1 MRTDIKYISITG
13 VLLLILLTACSEESG
28 WENIVGT
35 NKYLQI
41 EGEIAGTDVVT
52 KVTGDDL
59 GTNIRFT
66 EGDQIGFYS
75 FHKNK
80 CAGGTQSSHP
90 DSETCDKEYL
100 KNEPLSYSISS
111 GTSKFV
117 FISENVQN
125 VIMNTLGL
133 TFAYYP
139 YSDAK
144 PADNYLPADD
154 HTHYIHIFNEDYEKN
169 GGYQIEDILTAT
181 KRQYS
186 DVNYTFG
193 HQFSMVLI
201 FLGKG
206 FTPEKN
212 KALTV
217 HLTEKV
223 IGAHI
228 TRKWNGNAEQFTFTV
243 DKVPTDNETTGLSA
257 FKTRKIENYKLS
269 ETEKESRTVYPV
281 ILPSGM
287 EIDYIEATDVNGNI
301 QKIRS
306 VKETLPE
313 LKSGWKYPM
322 TIRMDGIVPTVYP
335 HEIEP
340 WGEPTKIEVDKL
352 PGIYTSD
359 DFEKWLALYNTYI
372 ADKKDIPEEKQDSLE
387 KYGDYTEQKKWIFYL
402 RDSIDCSKIEST
414 SGTLIKRLV
423 EGVTLDGGNHIL
435 KNLMLDLKDSEPEQ
449 GMGLIG
455 EITDGGYL
463 QNLRMKFVTVRSKS
477 IDKPSGCIAARIS
490 GGQITNCT
498 VRQAIMICKST
509 SGILAGEMTNGS
521 VDNCKFHGMVQAPF
535 YPLPKEEYKGIVGKI
550 DAGTIID
557 NNLTNHVIFIEA
569 E

>member
-154 HTHYIHIFNEDYEKN
+154 HTHYIHIFNEDYEKKWRLSN
-169 GGYQIEDILTAT
+169 RRYTHRYQATIFRCELYIWPSIFDGTDILR
-181 KRQYS
+181 KR
-186 DVNYTFG
+186 
-193 HQFSMVLI
+193 
-201 FLGKG
+201 
-206 FTPEKN
+206 
-212 KALTV
+212 V
-217 HLTEKV
+217 HS
-223 IGAHI
+223 
-228 TRKWNGNAEQFTFTV
+228 RK
-243 DKVPTDNETTGLSA
+243 K
-257 FKTRKIENYKLS
+257 
-269 ETEKESRTVYPV
+269 
-281 ILPSGM
+281 
-287 EIDYIEATDVNGNI
+287 
-301 QKIRS
+301 
-306 VKETLPE
+306 
-313 LKSGWKYPM
+313 
-322 TIRMDGIVPTVYP
+322 
-335 HEIEP
+335 
-340 WGEPTKIEVDKL
+340 
-352 PGIYTSD
+352 
-359 DFEKWLALYNTYI
+359 
-372 ADKKDIPEEKQDSLE
+372 
-387 KYGDYTEQKKWIFYL
+387 
-402 RDSIDCSKIEST
+402 
-414 SGTLIKRLV
+414 
-423 EGVTLDGGNHIL
+423 
-435 KNLMLDLKDSEPEQ
+435 
-449 GMGLIG
+449 
-455 EITDGGYL
+455 
-463 QNLRMKFVTVRSKS
+463 
-477 IDKPSGCIAARIS
+477 
-490 GGQITNCT
+490 
-498 VRQAIMICKST
+498 
-509 SGILAGEMTNGS
+509 
-521 VDNCKFHGMVQAPF
+521 
-535 YPLPKEEYKGIVGKI
+535 
-550 DAGTIID
+550 
-557 NNLTNHVIFIEA
+557 
-569 E
+569 

>member
-169 GGYQIEDILTAT
+169 GGYQI
-181 KRQYS
+181 
-186 DVNYTFG
+186 
-193 HQFSMVLI
+193 
-201 FLGKG
+201 
-206 FTPEKN
+206 
-212 KALTV
+212 
-217 HLTEKV
+217 
-223 IGAHI
+223 
-228 TRKWNGNAEQFTFTV
+228 
-243 DKVPTDNETTGLSA
+243 
-257 FKTRKIENYKLS
+257 
-269 ETEKESRTVYPV
+269 
-281 ILPSGM
+281 
-287 EIDYIEATDVNGNI
+287 
-301 QKIRS
+301 
-306 VKETLPE
+306 
-313 LKSGWKYPM
+313 
-322 TIRMDGIVPTVYP
+322 
-335 HEIEP
+335 
-340 WGEPTKIEVDKL
+340 
-352 PGIYTSD
+352 
-359 DFEKWLALYNTYI
+359 
-372 ADKKDIPEEKQDSLE
+372 
-387 KYGDYTEQKKWIFYL
+387 
-402 RDSIDCSKIEST
+402 
-414 SGTLIKRLV
+414 
-423 EGVTLDGGNHIL
+423 
-435 KNLMLDLKDSEPEQ
+435 
-449 GMGLIG
+449 
-455 EITDGGYL
+455 
-463 QNLRMKFVTVRSKS
+463 
-477 IDKPSGCIAARIS
+477 
-490 GGQITNCT
+490 
-498 VRQAIMICKST
+498 
-509 SGILAGEMTNGS
+509 
-521 VDNCKFHGMVQAPF
+521 
-535 YPLPKEEYKGIVGKI
+535 
-550 DAGTIID
+550 
-557 NNLTNHVIFIEA
+557 
-569 E
+569 